1 MEEKKEGKC
10 VETKIFQQSEIKE
23 AAALIKKGE
32 LVSFPT
38 ETVYGLGADAMND
51 QAVKNVYQAK
61 GRPSDNP
68 LIVHVGSKEEVYAYV
83 KSVPEVAET
92 LMEHFW
98 PGPLTLIFAAKEGVF
113 ADTVTAGLNSVAIR
127 MPKNQA
133 TLELIKEAGVPLV
146 GPSANTSGKPSPTT
160 AGHVY
165 HDLKG
170 KIAGIL
176 DDGETGVGL
185 ESTVLDVTD
194 PQNPTI
200 LRPGGISKDELE
212 TIIGYV
218 SVDKHLVSSEETPK
232 APGMKYKHYSPN
244 EPVIVVNG
252 NNELF
257 QKAITQYQSN
267 GEKVGLLADDEVI
280 GAFGNQAAAVFSL
293 GEKEDVQSA
302 SRRLYAGLRY
312 FETTDASVILAQAY
326 SEDGIGTAYMNRLM
340 KAAGNQYYN
349 EKENKNT

>member
-1 MEEKKEGKC
+1 METI
-10 VETKIFQQSEIKE
+10 VFQQSEIKE
-23 AAALIKKGE
+23 AAALIKKGG

-68 LIVHVGSKEEVYAYV
+68 LIVHVASKEEVYAYV
-83 KSVPEVAET
+83 KSVPEIAET

-98 PGPLTLIFAAKEGVF
+98 PGPLTLIFAVKEGVF
-113 ADTVTAGLNSVAIR
+113 ADTVTSGLNSVAIR
-127 MPKNQA
+127 MPQNQA
-133 TLELIKEAGVPLV
+133 TIELIKEAGVPLV

-160 AGHVY
+160 AMHVY

-194 PQNPTI
+194 PQQPTI

-212 TIIGYV
+212 NIIG
-218 SVDKHLVSSEETPK
+218 SVFVDQHLVSNEETPK

-244 EPVIVVNG
+244 EPVIIVDG
-252 NNELF
+252 DTALF
-257 QKAITQYQSN
+257 QKAVAQYESI
-267 GEKVGLLADDEVI
+267 GEKIGLLAEDEVVD
-280 GAFGNQAAAVFSL
+280 AFKNQVSAVFSL
-293 GEKEDVQSA
+293 GGKEDIQAA
-302 SRRLYAGLRY
+302 SRKLYAGLRY
-312 FETTDASVILAQAY
+312 FEDTEATLILAQAY
-326 SEDGIGTAYMNRLM
+326 SEEGIGTAYMNRLK
-340 KAAGNQYYN
+340 KAAGNQYFN
-349 EKENKNT
+349 EKE